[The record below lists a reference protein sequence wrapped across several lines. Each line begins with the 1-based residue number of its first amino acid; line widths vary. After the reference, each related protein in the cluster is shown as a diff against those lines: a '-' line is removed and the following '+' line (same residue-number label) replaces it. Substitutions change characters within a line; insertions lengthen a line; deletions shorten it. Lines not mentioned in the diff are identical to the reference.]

1 MLPLKTMCLSY
12 IMYKDI
18 EVNEGDVPSDILKDL
33 NNMKKVKGVV
43 AIKGIV
49 QRNLRRHH
57 SEWQETKESFWRT
70 VNRDDISV
78 IEIDEHLRD
87 FMQGWEEYS
96 NRRIYLLKKLRKA
109 KRLIRSGIQ
118 LIPYEIDYHK

>member
-1 MLPLKTMCLSY
+1 
-12 IMYKDI
+12 MYKDI

-87 FMQGWEEYS
+87 FMQRLEEYS

-109 KRLIRSGIQ
+109 RELDRKEILILNIKQ
-118 LIPYEIDYHK
+118 LRASQTFGKSVK